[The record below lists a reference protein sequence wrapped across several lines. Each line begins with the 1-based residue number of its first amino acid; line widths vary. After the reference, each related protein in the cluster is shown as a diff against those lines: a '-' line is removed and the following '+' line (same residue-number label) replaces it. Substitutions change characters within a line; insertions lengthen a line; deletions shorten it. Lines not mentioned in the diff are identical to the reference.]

1 MTKEQHLQ
9 ELDTFSRRYRYD
21 MDYLKEFLL
30 SSPEGFEKFANFRP
44 LSYHREFL
52 PLDIYWVS
60 KLAAMQVADCG
71 ECLQLNVRMALEADI
86 DKSVVQAC
94 LQGGSRLP
102 ENLKDIFD
110 FATAVACYRNVDP
123 LLEERIDAQLNKRQR
138 IELGVCVATA
148 SVYPT
153 IKRAM
158 GFTQRCSLVEIE
170 FAA

>member
-1 MTKEQHLQ
+1 MTREEHLQ
-9 ELDTFSRRYRYD
+9 EMETFSRRYRYD
-21 MDYLKEFLL
+21 MSYLEEFLQG
-30 SSPEGFEKFANFRP
+30 SREGYEKFANFRP

-52 PLDIYWVS
+52 PLEIYWVS

-71 ECLQLNVRMALEADI
+71 ACLQLNVRQALEAGI
-86 DKSVVQAC
+86 EKPLVQAC

-102 ENLKDIFD
+102 ENLKDVFD
-110 FATAVACYRNVDP
+110 FATAVASYRNIDP
-123 LLEERIDAQLNKRQR
+123 QLEERIDAQLDKSQR

-158 GFTQRCSLVEIE
+158 GYTQSCSLVEIE

>member
-1 MTKEQHLQ
+1 MTVEQHLL
-9 ELDTFSRRYRYD
+9 EMDEFSRRYRYD
-21 MDYLKEFLL
+21 MDYLKEFLRA
-30 SSPEGFEKFANFRP
+30 SPQGFEKFANFRP

-52 PLDIYWVS
+52 PQDVYWVS

-71 ECLQLNVRMALEADI
+71 ECLQLTVRMALEAGI
-86 DKSVVQAC
+86 DKPLVQAC

-110 FATAVACYRNVDP
+110 FATAVASYRNIDP
-123 LLEERIDAQLNKRQR
+123 LLEERINAQLTRSQR

-148 SVYPT
+148 AVYPT

-158 GFTQRCSLVEIE
+158 GHTQSCSLVEIE
-170 FAA
+170 FEP